1 MGLNDWMGAFGR
13 ARTLDL
19 SHDLERGYESA
30 LLIQSIELEHY
41 NPPKRGAVENPTWRL
56 VRSVRSLHADVEAR
70 YVSKRDVGVDGAMVE
85 IEFIARRPGPF
96 EGLLEI
102 ETATGKGTVPFA
114 FFAVK

>member
-41 NPPKRGAVENPTWRL
+41 NDRP
-56 VRSVRSLHADVEAR
+56 VRPE
-70 YVSKRDVGVDGAMVE
+70 
-85 IEFIARRPGPF
+85 
-96 EGLLEI
+96 LE
-102 ETATGKGTVPFA
+102 
-114 FFAVK
+114 